1 MKKKVAVI
9 FGGVS
14 SEHDVSLVSAA
25 NVIANISEDKYD
37 VLKVGI
43 SKTGHWMLY
52 PGPVSAIADG
62 SWEKDPDNT
71 SAILSPDTLH
81 KGIIVINEGSV
92 TVVKVDVIFPVLHGK
107 NGEDGAIQGLFKLSG
122 IPFVGCGV
130 LSSAVCMDKAMTH
143 TVLDYNGIKT
153 APWEVINE
161 TDKNNINEICEKT
174 ATKLGY
180 PLFVKPAN
188 AGSSI
193 GVNKAES
200 FPQLLSAVQSAF
212 THDTKVIIE
221 QFVKGREIEVAVF
234 GYSKP
239 FASLVGEIKAVGGFY
254 DYESKYVNGTTEL
267 SIPAEIPWEKV
278 SEIRETALRA
288 YKVLCCR
295 GLSRIDFFLTEDG
308 EIVLNEVNTLPGFTS
323 ISMYP
328 KLMEKAGMEQ
338 GYLLEKLIEKAIDNE
353 I

>member
-1 MKKKVAVI
+1 MKKKIAVI
-9 FGGVS
+9 FGGAS
-14 SEHDVSLVSAA
+14 SEHDISLVSAA
-25 NVIANISEDKYD
+25 NVIRNISEDKYD

-92 TVVKVDVIFPVLHGK
+92 TLVKVDAIFPVLHGK
-107 NGEDGAIQGLFKLSG
+107 NGEDGTVQGLFKLSG

-130 LSSAVCMDKAMTH
+130 LSSAICMDKAMTH

-153 APWEVINE
+153 AKWEVINE
-161 TDKNNINEICEKT
+161 TDKNYINDICEKT
-174 ATKLGY
+174 ANKLNY

-193 GVNKAES
+193 GVRKAEN
-200 FPQLLSAVQSAF
+200 FAELLSAVHSAF

-221 QFVKGREIEVAVF
+221 QFVQGREIEVAVF

-239 FASLVGEIKAVGGFY
+239 FASLAGEIKTAGGFY
-254 DYESKYVNGTTEL
+254 DYESKYVNNTTEL
-267 SIPAEIPWEKV
+267 FIPAEIPWDV
-278 SEIRETALRA
+278 VTEIRETALKA
-288 YKVLCCR
+288 YKVLNCK
-295 GLSRIDFFLTEDG
+295 GLSRIDFFLTEQN
-308 EIVLNEVNTLPGFTS
+308 EIILNEVNTLPGFTD

-328 KLMEKAGMEQ
+328 KLMEKAGMSQ
-338 GYLLEKLIEKAIDNE
+338 NYLIEKLIEKAIDNE
-353 I
+353 F